1 MALPVS
7 ISGAA
12 LAASVYFA
20 KDKTTLI
27 ENRRRNLKK
36 WFEHQEIP
44 SSDKS
49 FISQLINGKASFGE
63 TAARNLEQKF
73 SMPELFLD
81 LNENAFVDIDDSEQ
95 IKTTHTTNDSIKL
108 TLLDNRL
115 AAGDGVI
122 NLDYPDTIRS
132 IEFSRD
138 KFMEIFQ
145 RRTANNLSIAIID
158 GNSMY
163 NPTNAEMSLK
173 HGDIVAI
180 DQTVN
185 EFKDDGIYAFVY
197 EGKARIKRLQYLSG
211 YRLKVISDNP
221 SYDPEILEKDQVEQ
235 IHFVG
240 KLIKKLTLDIVDL

>member
-1 MALPVS
+1 MNEVEQRLFEIKTRLKSIYEAKKKDLGLTQAKIANLLDIKTQGGVS
-7 ISGAA
+7 HYMNPNSKQPISKETIIKF
-12 LAASVYFA
+12 ASILDIEPSDIDPDISEDF
-20 KDKTTLI
+20 TTLVT
-27 ENRRRNLKK
+27 
-36 WFEHQEIP
+36 
-44 SSDKS
+44 
-49 FISQLINGKASFGE
+49 KAKEFSE
-63 TAARNLEQKF
+63 PTA
-73 SMPELFLD
+73 
-81 LNENAFVDIDDSEQ
+81 
-95 IKTTHTTNDSIKL
+95 TDSIKL
-108 TLLDNRL
+108 TLLDNHL

-145 RRTANNLSIAIID
+145 RKTANNLSIAIID

-180 DQTVN
+180 DKTV
-185 EFKDDGIYAFVY
+185 